1 MSSTKSR
8 PDVRKSGEVAI
19 VRHQMAERDDSED
32 GMAEVRP
39 FGAPSPWTPPGL
51 DRRSSVPLYY
61 QLQEILHQQIAS
73 GRFRVGDP
81 LPSEGDLCR
90 MFDVSRIV
98 VRQALEV
105 LEDDGEIIRQQGKGT
120 FVAEPKLDLA
130 AGGLVRALANTDRGV
145 YDVEI
150 LDAHYTAVEASV
162 AELLGSTEV
171 LRIDWLLRVRDHP
184 TAIAYSFLRPGAVAA
199 LERVAIRGARL
210 GSGKT
215 PALNLQLDHPE
226 ISVTTSHCT
235 AYNAERLGIAAR
247 APVFLVD
254 VTEVA
259 RTGSDSSAV
268 VEVARVIYRSDTLS
282 LQLESTTGG
291 GVQQIAAR
299 ACDRPNPH
307 KGDTVASNHGHR
319 GPRLLRPACRGGA
332 RAARRA
338 RRQL

>member
-1 MSSTKSR
+1 MDASQHLH
-8 PDVRKSGEVAI
+8 DAG
-19 VRHQMAERDDSED
+19 
-32 GMAEVRP
+32 
-39 FGAPSPWTPPGL
+39 GAASWAFPGL

-73 GRFRVGDP
+73 GRFKVGDP

-105 LEDDGEIIRQQGKGT
+105 LEDDGEIVRMQGKGT
-120 FVAEPKLDLA
+120 FVAEPKLDLV
-130 AGGLVRALANTDRGV
+130 AGGLVRALTAANRGI

-162 AELLGSTEV
+162 AQRLDASEV
-171 LRIDWLLRVRDHP
+171 LRIDWLLRLRDHP
-184 TAIAYSFLRPGAVAA
+184 TAIAYSFLRPGAVTA

-210 GSGKT
+210 GSGK
-215 PALNLQLDHPE
+215 ALALDLELDHPE
-226 ISVTTSHCT
+226 ISVATSQCSP
-235 AYNAERLGIAAR
+235 YNAERLEIPAR

-259 RTGSDSSAV
+259 RIGDAEAQA

-299 ACDRPNPH
+299 LS
-307 KGDTVASNHGHR
+307 GVT
-319 GPRLLRPACRGGA
+319 PA
-332 RAARRA
+332 
-338 RRQL
+338 